1 MLATHG
7 NQKQFGLHLIIW
19 TSDDQLIV
27 KWSVPGQSIPLIRIV
42 YPMFNC

>member
-1 MLATHG
+1 MMLATHA

-27 KWSVPGQSIPLIRIV
+27 K
-42 YPMFNC
+42 